1 MHIEDSFFKNL
12 INIEGYYD
20 KAENVFKDNVLSIF
34 REITSHENGCIK
46 KDLFLSNKEILTKYS
61 QFIDNFLK
69 IIQLK

>member
-34 REITSHENGCIK
+34 REISSHKKGFIR